1 MTALLV
7 IILAWPSQ
15 WYSEYSSMNWDEM
28 AFISAEPGE
37 DPGELAALAISLF
50 GTGGGD
56 PLPPAMAAVA
66 ADTTDHRGWTA
77 LALVRMSPDTVLM
90 DSLFSR
96 AFALAADTDPVLTEI
111 YAYWLLSSSDL
122 QGAVDHSSAAI
133 AADSSFGPAWL
144 TLSMAYMDMGSLEA
158 AVDVSRRSLV
168 FQPGSV
174 PLRYQYA
181 AALDASGSFS
191 PAEEA
196 YRAVADL
203 DPENTAALADL
214 ASLYLTRGMDGNAIK
229 VYRDI
234 LETDPYHIMALK
246 GLGELLSSLGRDD
259 LAEGLFLRL
268 LELEPDHPGTLFS
281 LGRIR
286 SGSSPEEA
294 AGLLERAVDA
304 SPDFFEAWQEL
315 VFVYESLDDLS
326 SAEIALE
333 KCVELAPD
341 AWLYG
346 ELGYVRE
353 NLGLYDSASEAYETA
368 LEIDGQYLYGWQR
381 RGDIYRIQENLPGA
395 SRWFASALDSL
406 SEPDPWIAR
415 SLASVLA
422 EMGSPD
428 SAAVYFRMAVDL
440 DPADHTGWLG
450 LARALAMTGNDPSAL
465 AALDSSLSRG
475 GDTVLVTAER
485 ALIQGFGSSVETM
498 AASHQGGWVQAG
510 WDALYGGFPSRAAS
524 FADLASHPLP
534 DDPWDII
541 SLGELFEELGETDRR
556 HDCYLAAA
564 ESPLRTPAHSVSIAN
579 YFFDRGMYRES
590 IDLLSGEYSRDPCN
604 PEVATALAEAYLF
617 NDNLD
622 TAEAILSEVVSRD
635 PLSVYAICYLGLI
648 EENRGDPAA
657 AADRY
662 LEALRIQPGYGYAED
677 RLRYI
682 SGESYD
688 PARRRSMNRKID
700 WSLWLDL
707 SRTGGNVDE
716 QNYGGGASLS
726 FNYGERGS
734 SITLE
739 TSGTAE
745 IKDDRDLRRTAW
757 ASLSAEHFISR
768 HLYAGGRSSWDRQ
781 PLTVRPW
788 QVSSYLAAGW
798 KSWPASWIWFAPE
811 TGAGLVNTSWS
822 GEQGRTDE
830 WTVYL
835 SLSVWARTAVS
846 WLPSLWISG
855 GVYIPPEDTE
865 GLVANGVG
873 ELEFTL
879 PGPLSLIFG
888 TSLDYTRTP
897 VVESWENLDSELY
910 LRLRL

>member
-15 WYSEYSSMNWDEM
+15 WYLEYSSMNWDEM
-28 AFISAEPGE
+28 AAIAAEPGE

-56 PLPPAMAAVA
+56 PLSPAMAAVA
-66 ADTTDHRGWTA
+66 SDTTDHRGWTA

-144 TLSMAYMDMGSLEA
+144 TLSMAYMDMGSLET
-158 AVDVSRRSLV
+158 AVDVSRRSLG

-181 AALDASGSFS
+181 SALDAYGSFS

-196 YRAVADL
+196 YRAVAEL
-203 DPENTAALADL
+203 DPGNTAALSDL
-214 ASLYLTRGMDGNAIK
+214 ASLYLTRGMDGKAIK

-234 LETDPYHIMALK
+234 LEIDPYHILALK
-246 GLGELLSSLGRDD
+246 GLGELVLSLGRND
-259 LAEGLFLRL
+259 LAEDLFSTL
-268 LELEPDHPGTLFS
+268 LELEPDNPGTLFS

-286 SGSSPEEA
+286 SVSSPEEA
-294 AGLLERAVDA
+294 AELLERAVDA
-304 SPDFFEAWQEL
+304 SPDLFEAWQEL
-315 VFVYESLDDLS
+315 VSVYESLDDLS

-333 KCVELAPD
+333 KCVQLAPD
-341 AWLYG
+341 PWLYG

-353 NLGLYDSASEAYETA
+353 NLGLYDSASEAYQTA
-368 LEIDGQYLYGWQR
+368 LEMDDQYLYGWQR
-381 RGDIYRIQENLPGA
+381 RGDIYRLQENLPAA
-395 SRWFASALDSL
+395 SEWFTMALDSL

-415 SLASVLA
+415 SLATVLA

-428 SAAVYFRMAVDL
+428 SAAVYFRMAVEL
-440 DPADHTGWLG
+440 DPGDYTAWLG
-450 LARALAMTGNDPSAL
+450 LARSLAVTGDDAFAI
-465 AALDSSLSRG
+465 AALDSCLSLG
-475 GDTVLVTAER
+475 GDTLLVFAEK
-485 ALIQGFGSSVETM
+485 ALIPGSGTPVETVS
-498 AASHQGGWVQAG
+498 ADYPGVWVRAG
-510 WDALYGGFPSRAAS
+510 WDALYGGFRSRAAS
-524 FADLASHPLP
+524 FADLAADPLP

-541 SLGELFEELGETDRR
+541 SLGELFEELGEKGRR
-556 HDCYLAAA
+556 EDCYLAAV
-564 ESPLRTPAHSVSIAN
+564 ESPLRTPEHSVSIAN

-590 IDLLSGEYSRDPCN
+590 IALLTEEYSSN
-604 PEVATALAEAYLF
+604 PHNPDVATALAEAHLF

-622 TAEAILSEVVSRD
+622 TAEAILSGVVSRD
-635 PLSVYAICYLGLI
+635 PLSVFAICYLGLI
-648 EENRGDPAA
+648 EENRGNPSA

-716 QNYGGGASLS
+716 QNYGGGGSLS
-726 FNYGERGS
+726 FNYGDTGS
-734 SITLE
+734 SVTLE
-739 TSGTAE
+739 TRGTAE

-757 ASLSAEHFISR
+757 ASLSAEHFLSR

-798 KSWPASWIWFAPE
+798 KSWPAFWIWFAPE

-822 GEQGRTDE
+822 GDQGRTDE

-835 SLSVWARTAVS
+835 SLSVWAKTAVS

-873 ELEFTL
+873 ELEFSL